1 MRMSSGERERL
12 KTKAFKMEVREVKCW
27 SRSDISTYNCSEKHY
42 RHVYCPCSDCNGWA
56 TDRSTELRH
65 WCHTNILF
73 DHESDETQLVVVE
86 LGTNKFLRL
95 GKIKQWFPMF
105 WGQLPLYFHFPI
117 ISVTLPLQW
126 CSRNFPCFRK
136 RSHFFPKIGRN
147 LMLHPHFPRI
157 SCFCNI
163 FVFWVS
169 NNIPIISQNTHVFPI
184 LSQNGKFKF
193 FPVYASMN
201 SFSVDVFVTQDMTC
215 FGVSFFLI
223 VMCSQLFQVICLPLF
238 GETILS

>member
-1 MRMSSGERERL
+1 MLEQKWYFNLQLFRKTLPSCLLSLFRLQWMSNWQKYRTATLVSY
-12 KTKAFKMEVREVKCW
+12 KHFIW
-27 SRSDISTYNCSEKHY
+27 SRKWWNPARGCWTGDKQI
-42 RHVYCPCSDCNGWA
+42 P
-56 TDRSTELRH
+56 
-65 WCHTNILF
+65 
-73 DHESDETQLVVVE
+73 
-86 LGTNKFLRL
+86 
-95 GKIKQWFPMF
+95 KIGENRTQWFPMF
-105 WGQLPLYFHFPI
+105 GGQLPLYFHFPI

-147 LMLHPHFPRI
+147 LMLHPNFPRI

-215 FGVSFFLI
+215 FGLSFFLI
-223 VMCSQLFQVICLPLF
+223 VMCSQLVQVICLPLF

>member
-86 LGTNKFLRL
+86 PGTNKFLRL
-95 GKIKQWFPMF
+95 GKIE
-105 WGQLPLYFHFPI
+105 H
-117 ISVTLPLQW
+117 
-126 CSRNFPCFRK
+126 NDFPCLEASCLF
-136 RSHFFPKIGRN
+136 
-147 LMLHPHFPRI
+147 I
-157 SCFCNI
+157 S
-163 FVFWVS
+163 
-169 NNIPIISQNTHVFPI
+169 T
-184 LSQNGKFKF
+184 
-193 FPVYASMN
+193 
-201 SFSVDVFVTQDMTC
+201 
-215 FGVSFFLI
+215 
-223 VMCSQLFQVICLPLF
+223 SQLSLWLYLF
-238 GETILS
+238 NGVPEISHVLGKDPISSPKLGET